1 VPNKLR
7 EIFGDFFMWK
17 DVIKQKP
24 LNMSMME
31 AAVAMEYGD
40 EEVQQM
46 KSKMESL
53 VPKMPADIKAGYMR
67 AMEWIQSQM

>member
-1 VPNKLR
+1 
-7 EIFGDFFMWK
+7 MWK

-31 AAVAMEYGD
+31 AAAGMEYGD

-53 VPKMPADIKAGYMR
+53 VPKMPADIRAGYMK